1 MRLSKGYFITLK
13 EDAKDEDSISGNLLV
28 RSGMIR
34 KVGSGIYM
42 FLPLGLKVF
51 RKVEK
56 IIREEMNNIGSQ
68 ELLMPSLLPEDFFVA
83 SGRKEV
89 FGDDMFS
96 LNDRIGRKYVLG
108 PTHEELFVE
117 ACKDII
123 RSYKDMPI
131 SIYQIANKYRDEIRS
146 RYGLI
151 RTREFEMKDAYTF
164 DKDLDGLD
172 KSYDLMFNAYK
183 KIFDRL
189 GLNYKIVRASSG
201 AMGGLLSEEFQAVT
215 DIGEDILVLCENC
228 GLSTNDEICEC
239 NGKIEISKNRK
250 KKKELLYT
258 PNCGKIE
265 DLYNNYKIAAKDT
278 CKTMIYKVDGKF
290 YAFMVRG
297 DREINEYKI
306 QKLLGAK
313 NVSLA
318 TFEEDEEV
326 TGASI
331 GFAGPIGLK
340 VPVIIDR
347 EVEGMKNFL
356 IGANKTDYH
365 FINTNL
371 DDFKYD
377 MVGDIRNI
385 SEDDVCPVCGSKLIF
400 KHGIEVGNTF
410 KLGTK
415 YSEAMGLYYTDE
427 NNSLKPVIMGCY
439 GIGIARIMAA
449 IVEQNHDDDG
459 IIFPE
464 IVAPYD
470 FCIVIVNIKDDNQ
483 IKIANE
489 LYDYLINLGYDVLL
503 DDRDARAG
511 FKFKDMDLIGIP
523 NRIVVGK
530 RASEGIIEFKKR
542 NSSDIVECNID
553 ELKEK
558 YI

>member
-1 MRLSKGYFITLK
+1 MRLSNGYFITLK
-13 EDAKDEDSISGNLLV
+13 EDAKDEDSTSGNLLV
-28 RSGMIR
+28 RSGMIK

-42 FLPLGLKVF
+42 FLPLGLRVF

-56 IIREEMNNIGSQ
+56 VIREEMNNIGSQ
-68 ELLMPSLLPEDFFVA
+68 ELLMPSLLPEDYFVA

-96 LNDRIGRKYVLG
+96 LSDRVGRRYVLG

-117 ACKDII
+117 ACRDLIK
-123 RSYKDMPI
+123 SYKDMPI
-131 SIYQIANKYRDEIRS
+131 SIYQMANKYRDEIRS

-164 DKDLDGLD
+164 DKDLEGLD

-189 GLNYKIVRASSG
+189 GINYRIVKASSG

-215 DIGEDILVLCENC
+215 DIGEDILVLCEKC

-239 NGKIEISKNRK
+239 NGKVEVSKARK
-250 KKKELLYT
+250 KKKELLHT
-258 PNCGKIE
+258 PNCGTIE
-265 DLYNNYKIAAKDT
+265 DIYNNYHIEAKDT

-297 DREINEYKI
+297 DREVNEYKI
-306 QKLLGAK
+306 QMLLGAK
-313 NVSLA
+313 NVEMA
-318 TFEEDEEV
+318 TFEEDEKV
-326 TGASI
+326 TGAAV
-331 GFAGPIGLK
+331 GFAGPVDLG

-356 IGANKTDYH
+356 VGANKTDYH

-371 DDFKYD
+371 DDFKYE
-377 MVGDIRNI
+377 MVADIRNV
-385 SEDDVCPVCGSKLIF
+385 SEDDVCPVCGEKLEF

-415 YSEAMGLYYTDE
+415 YSESMGLLYSDE
-427 NNSLKPVIMGCY
+427 NNELKPVVMGSY
-439 GIGIARIMAA
+439 GIGIARIIAA
-449 IVEQNHDDDG
+449 LVEQNHDENG

-470 FCIVIVNIKDDNQ
+470 YSIVIVNIKDDDQ
-483 IKIANE
+483 VRVANE
-489 LYDYLINLGYDVLL
+489 LYEFLTSKGYDVLL

-523 NRIVVGK
+523 KRIVVGK
-530 RASEGIIEFKKR
+530 RANEGIVEFKKR
-542 NSSDIVECNID
+542 DSKDVVEYEI
-553 ELKEK
+553 ETLKKEV
-558 YI
+558 

>member
-1 MRLSKGYFITLK
+1 MKLSRGYFITLK

-28 RSGMIR
+28 RSGMIK

-51 RKVEK
+51 RKIENV
-56 IIREEMNNIGSQ
+56 IREEMNNIGSQ
-68 ELLMPSLLPEDFFVA
+68 ELLMPSLLPEDYFVA
-83 SGRKEV
+83 SGRKEI
-89 FGDDMFS
+89 FGNDMFS
-96 LNDRIGRKYVLG
+96 LNDRAGRKYVLG

-117 ACKDII
+117 ACRDLIK
-123 RSYKDMPI
+123 SYKDMPI
-131 SIYQIANKYRDEIRS
+131 SIYQMANKYRDEIRS

-164 DKDLDGLD
+164 DKDLEGLD

-189 GLNYKIVRASSG
+189 GIKYKIVRASSG

-215 DIGEDILVLCENC
+215 DIGEDILVLCDKC
-228 GLSTNDEICEC
+228 GLSTNEEICEC
-239 NGKIEISKNRK
+239 NGEIEVSKVRK
-250 KKKELLYT
+250 KKKELFHT
-258 PNCGKIE
+258 PNCGKI
-265 DLYNNYKIAAKDT
+265 DDMFDNYHIEAKDT

-313 NVSLA
+313 NVEMA
-318 TFEEDEEV
+318 TLEEDEKV
-326 TGASI
+326 TGAAV
-331 GFAGPIGLK
+331 GFAGPIDLG

-385 SEDDVCPVCGSKLIF
+385 SEDDVCPICGEKLVF
-400 KHGIEVGNTF
+400 RHGIEVGNTF

-415 YSEAMGLYYTDE
+415 YSESMGLFYSDE
-427 NNSLKPVIMGCY
+427 NNELKPVFMGSY
-439 GIGIARIMAA
+439 GIGIARIIAA
-449 IVEQNHDDDG
+449 LVEQNHDENG

-470 FCIVIVNIKDDNQ
+470 YSIVIVNIKDDIQ
-483 IKIANE
+483 VKIANE
-489 LYDYLINLGYDVLL
+489 LYDYLTSKGYDVLL

-523 NRIVVGK
+523 KRIVVGK
-530 RASEGIIEFKKR
+530 RAGEGIIEFKKR
-542 NSSDIVECNID
+542 NNTDIVEYDI
-553 ELKEK
+553 ETFKKEV
-558 YI
+558 

>member
-1 MRLSKGYFITLK
+1 MKLSRGYFITLK

-28 RSGMIR
+28 RSGMIK

-51 RKVEK
+51 RKIENV
-56 IIREEMNNIGSQ
+56 IREEMNNIGSQ
-68 ELLMPSLLPEDFFVA
+68 ELLMPSLLPEDYFVA
-83 SGRKEV
+83 SGRKEI
-89 FGDDMFS
+89 FGNDMFS
-96 LNDRIGRKYVLG
+96 LNDRAGRKYVLG

-117 ACKDII
+117 ACRDLIK
-123 RSYKDMPI
+123 SYKDMPI
-131 SIYQIANKYRDEIRS
+131 SIYQMANKYRDEIRS

-164 DKDLDGLD
+164 DKDLEGLD

-189 GLNYKIVRASSG
+189 GIKYKIVRASSG

-215 DIGEDILVLCENC
+215 DIGEDILVLCDKC
-228 GLSTNDEICEC
+228 GLSTNEEICEC
-239 NGKIEISKNRK
+239 NGEIEVSKVRK
-250 KKKELLYT
+250 KKKELFHT
-258 PNCGKIE
+258 PNCGKI
-265 DLYNNYKIAAKDT
+265 DDMFDNYHIEAKDT
-278 CKTMIYKVDGKF
+278 CKTMIYKVDGRF

-313 NVSLA
+313 NVEMA
-318 TFEEDEEV
+318 TLEEDEEV
-326 TGASI
+326 TGAAV
-331 GFAGPIGLK
+331 GFAGPIDLG

-347 EVEGMKNFL
+347 EVEGMKNF
-356 IGANKTDYH
+356 IVGANKTDYH

-371 DDFKYD
+371 DDFKYE
-377 MVGDIRNI
+377 MVADIRNI
-385 SEDDVCPVCGSKLIF
+385 SEDDVCPICGEKLVF
-400 KHGIEVGNTF
+400 RHGIEVGNTF

-415 YSEAMGLYYTDE
+415 YSESMGLFYSDE
-427 NNSLKPVIMGCY
+427 NNELKPVVMGSY
-439 GIGIARIMAA
+439 GIGIARIIAA
-449 IVEQNHDDDG
+449 LVEQNHDENG

-470 FCIVIVNIKDDNQ
+470 YSIVIVNIKDDTQ
-483 IKIANE
+483 VKIANE
-489 LYDYLINLGYDVLL
+489 LYDFLTSKGYDVLL

-523 NRIVVGK
+523 KRIVVGK
-530 RASEGIIEFKKR
+530 RAGEGIIEFKKR
-542 NSSDIVECNID
+542 NNTDIVEYDI
-553 ELKEK
+553 ETFKKEV
-558 YI
+558 

>member
-1 MRLSKGYFITLK
+1 MKLSRGYFITLK

-28 RSGMIR
+28 RSGMIK

-51 RKVEK
+51 RKIENV
-56 IIREEMNNIGSQ
+56 IREEMNNIGSQ
-68 ELLMPSLLPEDFFVA
+68 ELLMPSLLPEDYFVA
-83 SGRKEV
+83 SGRKEI
-89 FGDDMFS
+89 FGNDMFS
-96 LNDRIGRKYVLG
+96 LNDRAGRKYVLG

-117 ACKDII
+117 ACRDLIK
-123 RSYKDMPI
+123 SYKDMPI
-131 SIYQIANKYRDEIRS
+131 SIYQMANKYRDEIRS

-164 DKDLDGLD
+164 DKDLEGLD

-189 GLNYKIVRASSG
+189 GIKYKIVRASSG

-215 DIGEDILVLCENC
+215 DIGEDILVLCDKC
-228 GLSTNDEICEC
+228 GLSTNEEICEC
-239 NGKIEISKNRK
+239 NGEIEVSKVRK
-250 KKKELLYT
+250 KKKELFHT
-258 PNCGKIE
+258 PNCGKI
-265 DLYNNYKIAAKDT
+265 DDMFDNYHIEAKDT
-278 CKTMIYKVDGKF
+278 CKTMIYKVDGRF

-313 NVSLA
+313 NVEMA
-318 TFEEDEEV
+318 TLEEDEKV
-326 TGASI
+326 TGAAV
-331 GFAGPIGLK
+331 GFAGPIDLG

-347 EVEGMKNFL
+347 EVEGMKNF
-356 IGANKTDYH
+356 IVGANKTDYH

-371 DDFKYD
+371 DDFEYE
-377 MVGDIRNI
+377 MVADIRNI
-385 SEDDVCPVCGSKLIF
+385 SEDDVCPICGEKLVF
-400 KHGIEVGNTF
+400 RHGIEVGNTF

-415 YSEAMGLYYTDE
+415 YSESMGLFYSDE
-427 NNSLKPVIMGCY
+427 NNELKPVVMGSY
-439 GIGIARIMAA
+439 GIGIARIIAA
-449 IVEQNHDDDG
+449 LVEQNHDENG

-470 FCIVIVNIKDDNQ
+470 YSIVIVNIKDDIQ
-483 IKIANE
+483 VKIANE
-489 LYDYLINLGYDVLL
+489 LYDYLTSKGYDVLL

-523 NRIVVGK
+523 KRIVVGK
-530 RASEGIIEFKKR
+530 RAGEGIIEFKKR
-542 NSSDIVECNID
+542 NNTDIVEYDI
-553 ELKEK
+553 ETFKKEV
-558 YI
+558 

>member
-1 MRLSKGYFITLK
+1 MKLSRGYFITLK

-28 RSGMIR
+28 RSGMIK

-51 RKVEK
+51 RKIENV
-56 IIREEMNNIGSQ
+56 IREEMNNIGSQ
-68 ELLMPSLLPEDFFVA
+68 ELLMPSLLPEDYFVA
-83 SGRKEV
+83 SGRKEI
-89 FGDDMFS
+89 FGNDMFS
-96 LNDRIGRKYVLG
+96 LNDRAGRKYVLG

-117 ACKDII
+117 ACRDLIK
-123 RSYKDMPI
+123 SYKDMPI
-131 SIYQIANKYRDEIRS
+131 SIYQMANKYRDEIRS

-164 DKDLDGLD
+164 DKDLEGLD

-189 GLNYKIVRASSG
+189 GIKYKIVRASSG

-215 DIGEDILVLCENC
+215 DIGEDILVLCDKC
-228 GLSTNDEICEC
+228 GLSTNEEICEC
-239 NGKIEISKNRK
+239 NGEIEVSKVRK
-250 KKKELLYT
+250 KKKELFHT
-258 PNCGKIE
+258 PNCGKI
-265 DLYNNYKIAAKDT
+265 DDMFDNYHIEAKDT
-278 CKTMIYKVDGKF
+278 CKTMIYKVDGRF

-313 NVSLA
+313 NVEMA
-318 TFEEDEEV
+318 TLEEDEKV
-326 TGASI
+326 TGAAV
-331 GFAGPIGLK
+331 GFAGPIDLG

-347 EVEGMKNFL
+347 EVEGMKNF
-356 IGANKTDYH
+356 IVGANKTDYH

-371 DDFKYD
+371 DDFEYE
-377 MVGDIRNI
+377 MVADIRNI
-385 SEDDVCPVCGSKLIF
+385 SEDDVCPICGEKLVF
-400 KHGIEVGNTF
+400 RHGIEVGNTF

-415 YSEAMGLYYTDE
+415 YSESMGLFYSDE
-427 NNSLKPVIMGCY
+427 NNELKPVFMGSY
-439 GIGIARIMAA
+439 GIGIARIIAA
-449 IVEQNHDDDG
+449 LVEQNHDENG

-470 FCIVIVNIKDDNQ
+470 YSIVIVNIKDDTQ
-483 IKIANE
+483 VKIANE
-489 LYDYLINLGYDVLL
+489 LYDYLTSKGYDVLL

-523 NRIVVGK
+523 KRVVVGK
-530 RASEGIIEFKKR
+530 RAGEGIIEFKKR
-542 NSSDIVECNID
+542 NNTDIVEYDI
-553 ELKEK
+553 ETFKKEV
-558 YI
+558 

>member
-1 MRLSKGYFITLK
+1 MKLSRGYFITLK

-28 RSGMIR
+28 RSGMIK

-51 RKVEK
+51 RKIENV
-56 IIREEMNNIGSQ
+56 IREEMNNIGSQ
-68 ELLMPSLLPEDFFVA
+68 ELLMPSLLPEDYFVA
-83 SGRKEV
+83 SGRKEI
-89 FGDDMFS
+89 FGNDMFS
-96 LNDRIGRKYVLG
+96 LNDRAGRKYVLG

-117 ACKDII
+117 ACRDLIK
-123 RSYKDMPI
+123 SYKDMPI
-131 SIYQIANKYRDEIRS
+131 SIYQMANKYRDEIRS

-164 DKDLDGLD
+164 DKDLEGLD

-189 GLNYKIVRASSG
+189 GIKYKIVRASSG

-215 DIGEDILVLCENC
+215 DIGEDILVLCDKC
-228 GLSTNDEICEC
+228 GLSTNEEICEC
-239 NGKIEISKNRK
+239 NGEIEVSKVRK
-250 KKKELLYT
+250 KKKELFHT
-258 PNCGKIE
+258 PNCGKI
-265 DLYNNYKIAAKDT
+265 DDMFDNYHIEAKDT
-278 CKTMIYKVDGKF
+278 CKTMIYKVDGRF

-313 NVSLA
+313 NVEMA
-318 TFEEDEEV
+318 TLEEDEKV
-326 TGASI
+326 TGAAV
-331 GFAGPIGLK
+331 GFAGPIDLG

-347 EVEGMKNFL
+347 EVEGMKNF
-356 IGANKTDYH
+356 IVGANKTDYH

-371 DDFKYD
+371 DDFEYE
-377 MVGDIRNI
+377 MVADIRNI
-385 SEDDVCPVCGSKLIF
+385 SEDDVCPICGEKLVF
-400 KHGIEVGNTF
+400 RHGIEVGNTF

-415 YSEAMGLYYTDE
+415 YSESMGLFYSDE
-427 NNSLKPVIMGCY
+427 NNELKPVFMGSY
-439 GIGIARIMAA
+439 GIGIARIIAA
-449 IVEQNHDDDG
+449 LVEQNHDENG

-470 FCIVIVNIKDDNQ
+470 YSIVIVNIKDDTQ
-483 IKIANE
+483 VKIANE
-489 LYDYLINLGYDVLL
+489 LYDYLTSKGYDVLL

-523 NRIVVGK
+523 KRIVVGK
-530 RASEGIIEFKKR
+530 RAGEGIIEFKKR
-542 NSSDIVECNID
+542 NNTDIVEYDI
-553 ELKEK
+553 ETFKKEV
-558 YI
+558 

>member
-1 MRLSKGYFITLK
+1 MKLSRGYFITLK

-28 RSGMIR
+28 RSGMIK

-51 RKVEK
+51 RKIENV
-56 IIREEMNNIGSQ
+56 IREEMNNIGSQ
-68 ELLMPSLLPEDFFVA
+68 ELLMPSLLPEDYFVA
-83 SGRKEV
+83 SGRKEI
-89 FGDDMFS
+89 FGNDMFS
-96 LNDRIGRKYVLG
+96 LNDRAGRKYVLG

-117 ACKDII
+117 ACRDLIK
-123 RSYKDMPI
+123 SYKDMPI
-131 SIYQIANKYRDEIRS
+131 SIYQMANKYRDEIRS

-164 DKDLDGLD
+164 DKDLEGLD

-189 GLNYKIVRASSG
+189 GIKYKIVRASSG

-215 DIGEDILVLCENC
+215 DIGEDILVLCDKC
-228 GLSTNDEICEC
+228 GLSTNEEICEC
-239 NGKIEISKNRK
+239 NGEIEVSKVRK
-250 KKKELLYT
+250 KKKELFHT
-258 PNCGKIE
+258 PNCGKI
-265 DLYNNYKIAAKDT
+265 DDMFDNYHIEAKDT
-278 CKTMIYKVDGKF
+278 CKTMIYKVDGRF

-313 NVSLA
+313 NVEMA
-318 TFEEDEEV
+318 TLEEDEKV
-326 TGASI
+326 TGAAV
-331 GFAGPIGLK
+331 GFAGPIDLG

-347 EVEGMKNFL
+347 EVEGMKNF
-356 IGANKTDYH
+356 IVGANKTDYH

-371 DDFKYD
+371 DDFEYE
-377 MVGDIRNI
+377 MVADIRNI
-385 SEDDVCPVCGSKLIF
+385 SEDDVCPICGEKLVF
-400 KHGIEVGNTF
+400 RHGIEVGNTF

-415 YSEAMGLYYTDE
+415 YSESMGLFYSDE
-427 NNSLKPVIMGCY
+427 NNELKPVFMGSY
-439 GIGIARIMAA
+439 GIGIARIIAA
-449 IVEQNHDDDG
+449 LVEQNHDENG

-470 FCIVIVNIKDDNQ
+470 YSIVIVNIKDDIQ
-483 IKIANE
+483 VKIANE
-489 LYDYLINLGYDVLL
+489 LYDYLTSKGYDVLL

-523 NRIVVGK
+523 KRIVVGK
-530 RASEGIIEFKKR
+530 RAGEGIIEFKKR
-542 NSSDIVECNID
+542 NNTDIVEYDI
-553 ELKEK
+553 ETFKKEV
-558 YI
+558 

>member
-1 MRLSKGYFITLK
+1 MKLSRGYFITLK

-28 RSGMIR
+28 RSGMIK

-51 RKVEK
+51 RKIENV
-56 IIREEMNNIGSQ
+56 IREEMNNIGSQ
-68 ELLMPSLLPEDFFVA
+68 ELLMPSLLPEDYFVA
-83 SGRKEV
+83 SGRKEI
-89 FGDDMFS
+89 FGNDMFS
-96 LNDRIGRKYVLG
+96 LNDRAGRKYVLG

-117 ACKDII
+117 ACRDLIK
-123 RSYKDMPI
+123 SYKDMPI
-131 SIYQIANKYRDEIRS
+131 SIYQMANKYRDEIRS

-164 DKDLDGLD
+164 DKDLEGLD

-189 GLNYKIVRASSG
+189 GIKYKIVRASSG

-215 DIGEDILVLCENC
+215 DIGEDILVLCDKC
-228 GLSTNDEICEC
+228 GLSTNEEICEC
-239 NGKIEISKNRK
+239 NGEIEVSKVRK
-250 KKKELLYT
+250 KKKELFHT
-258 PNCGKIE
+258 PNCGKI
-265 DLYNNYKIAAKDT
+265 DDMFDNYHIEAKDT
-278 CKTMIYKVDGKF
+278 CKTMIYKVDGRF

-313 NVSLA
+313 NVEMA
-318 TFEEDEEV
+318 TLEEDEKV
-326 TGASI
+326 TGAAV
-331 GFAGPIGLK
+331 GFAGPIDLG

-347 EVEGMKNFL
+347 EVEGMKNF
-356 IGANKTDYH
+356 IVGANKTDYH

-371 DDFKYD
+371 DDFEYE
-377 MVGDIRNI
+377 MVADIRNI
-385 SEDDVCPVCGSKLIF
+385 SEDDVCPICGEKLVF
-400 KHGIEVGNTF
+400 RHGIEVGNTF

-415 YSEAMGLYYTDE
+415 YSESMGLFYSDE
-427 NNSLKPVIMGCY
+427 NNELKPVFMGSY
-439 GIGIARIMAA
+439 GIGIARIIAA
-449 IVEQNHDDDG
+449 LVEQNHDENG

-470 FCIVIVNIKDDNQ
+470 YSIVIVNIKDDIQ
-483 IKIANE
+483 VKIANE
-489 LYDYLINLGYDVLL
+489 LYDYLTNKGYDVLL

-523 NRIVVGK
+523 KRIVVGK
-530 RASEGIIEFKKR
+530 RAGEGIIEFKKR
-542 NSSDIVECNID
+542 NNTDIVEYDI
-553 ELKEK
+553 ETFKKEV
-558 YI
+558 

>member
-1 MRLSKGYFITLK
+1 MKLSRGYFITLK

-28 RSGMIR
+28 RSGMIK

-51 RKVEK
+51 RKIENV
-56 IIREEMNNIGSQ
+56 IREEMNNIGSQ
-68 ELLMPSLLPEDFFVA
+68 ELLMPSLLPEDYFVA
-83 SGRKEV
+83 SGRKEI
-89 FGDDMFS
+89 FGNDMFS
-96 LNDRIGRKYVLG
+96 LNDRAGRKYVLG

-117 ACKDII
+117 ACRDLIK
-123 RSYKDMPI
+123 SYKDMPI
-131 SIYQIANKYRDEIRS
+131 SIYQMANKYRDEIRS

-164 DKDLDGLD
+164 DKDLEGLD

-189 GLNYKIVRASSG
+189 GIKYKIVRASSG

-215 DIGEDILVLCENC
+215 DIGEDILVLCDKC
-228 GLSTNDEICEC
+228 GLSTNEEICEC
-239 NGKIEISKNRK
+239 NGEIEVSKVRK
-250 KKKELLYT
+250 KKKELFHT
-258 PNCGKIE
+258 PNCGKI
-265 DLYNNYKIAAKDT
+265 DDMFDNYHIEAKDT
-278 CKTMIYKVDGKF
+278 CKTMIYKVDGRF

-313 NVSLA
+313 NVEMA
-318 TFEEDEEV
+318 TLEEDEKV
-326 TGASI
+326 TGAAV
-331 GFAGPIGLK
+331 GFAGPIDLG

-347 EVEGMKNFL
+347 EVEGMKNF
-356 IGANKTDYH
+356 IVGANKTDYH

-371 DDFKYD
+371 DDFEYE
-377 MVGDIRNI
+377 MVADIRNI
-385 SEDDVCPVCGSKLIF
+385 SEDDVCPICGEKLVF
-400 KHGIEVGNTF
+400 RHGIEVGNTF

-415 YSEAMGLYYTDE
+415 YSESMGLFYSDE
-427 NNSLKPVIMGCY
+427 NNELKPVVMGSY
-439 GIGIARIMAA
+439 GIGIARIIAA
-449 IVEQNHDDDG
+449 LVEQNHDENG

-470 FCIVIVNIKDDNQ
+470 YSIVIVNIKDDTQ
-483 IKIANE
+483 VKIANE
-489 LYDYLINLGYDVLL
+489 LYDYLTSKGYDVLL

-523 NRIVVGK
+523 KRIVVGK
-530 RASEGIIEFKKR
+530 RACEGIIEFKKR
-542 NSSDIVECNID
+542 NNTDIVEYDI
-553 ELKEK
+553 ETFKKEV
-558 YI
+558 

>member
-1 MRLSKGYFITLK
+1 MKLSRGYFITLK

-28 RSGMIR
+28 RSGMIK

-51 RKVEK
+51 RKIENV
-56 IIREEMNNIGSQ
+56 IREEMNNIGSQ
-68 ELLMPSLLPEDFFVA
+68 ELLMPSLLPEDYFVA
-83 SGRKEV
+83 SGRKEI
-89 FGDDMFS
+89 FGNDMFS
-96 LNDRIGRKYVLG
+96 LNDRAGRKYVLG

-117 ACKDII
+117 ACRDLIK
-123 RSYKDMPI
+123 SYKDMPI
-131 SIYQIANKYRDEIRS
+131 SIYQMANKYRDEIRS

-164 DKDLDGLD
+164 DKDLEGLD

-189 GLNYKIVRASSG
+189 GIKYKIVRASSG

-215 DIGEDILVLCENC
+215 DIGEDILVLCDKC
-228 GLSTNDEICEC
+228 GLSTNEEICEC
-239 NGKIEISKNRK
+239 NGEIEVSKVRK
-250 KKKELLYT
+250 KKKELFHT
-258 PNCGKIE
+258 PNCGKI
-265 DLYNNYKIAAKDT
+265 DDMFDNYHIEAKDT
-278 CKTMIYKVDGKF
+278 CKTMIYKVDGRF

-313 NVSLA
+313 NVEMA
-318 TFEEDEEV
+318 TLEEDEKV
-326 TGASI
+326 TGAAV
-331 GFAGPIGLK
+331 GFAGPIDLG

-347 EVEGMKNFL
+347 EVEGMKNF
-356 IGANKTDYH
+356 IVGANKTDYH

-371 DDFKYD
+371 DDFEYE
-377 MVGDIRNI
+377 MVADIRNI
-385 SEDDVCPVCGSKLIF
+385 SEDDVCPICGEKLVF
-400 KHGIEVGNTF
+400 RHGIEVGNTF

-415 YSEAMGLYYTDE
+415 YSESMGLFYSDE
-427 NNSLKPVIMGCY
+427 NNELKPVFMGSY
-439 GIGIARIMAA
+439 GIGIARIIAA
-449 IVEQNHDDDG
+449 LVEQNHDENG

-470 FCIVIVNIKDDNQ
+470 YSIVIVNIKDDTQ
-483 IKIANE
+483 VKIANE
-489 LYDYLINLGYDVLL
+489 LYDFLTSKGYDVLL

-523 NRIVVGK
+523 KRIVVGK
-530 RASEGIIEFKKR
+530 RAGEGIVEFKKR
-542 NSSDIVECNID
+542 NNTDIVEYDI
-553 ELKEK
+553 ETFKKEV
-558 YI
+558 

>member
-1 MRLSKGYFITLK
+1 MKLSRGYFITLK

-28 RSGMIR
+28 RSGMIK

-51 RKVEK
+51 RKIENV
-56 IIREEMNNIGSQ
+56 IREEMNNIGSQ
-68 ELLMPSLLPEDFFVA
+68 ELLMPSLLPEDYFVA
-83 SGRKEV
+83 SGRKEI
-89 FGDDMFS
+89 FGNDMFS
-96 LNDRIGRKYVLG
+96 LNDRAGRKYVLG

-117 ACKDII
+117 ACRDLIK
-123 RSYKDMPI
+123 SYKDMPI
-131 SIYQIANKYRDEIRS
+131 SIYQMANKYRDEIRS

-164 DKDLDGLD
+164 DKNLEGLD

-189 GLNYKIVRASSG
+189 GIKYKIVRASSG

-215 DIGEDILVLCENC
+215 DIGEDILVLCDKC
-228 GLSTNDEICEC
+228 GLSTNEEICEC
-239 NGKIEISKNRK
+239 NGEIEVSKVRK
-250 KKKELLYT
+250 KKKELFHT
-258 PNCGKIE
+258 PNCGKI
-265 DLYNNYKIAAKDT
+265 DDMFDNYHIDAKDT
-278 CKTMIYKVDGKF
+278 CKTMIYKVDGRF

-313 NVSLA
+313 NVEMA
-318 TFEEDEEV
+318 TLEEDEEV
-326 TGASI
+326 TGAAV
-331 GFAGPIGLK
+331 GFAGPIDLG

-347 EVEGMKNFL
+347 EVEGMKNF
-356 IGANKTDYH
+356 IVGANKTDYH

-371 DDFKYD
+371 DDFKYE
-377 MVGDIRNI
+377 MVADIRNI
-385 SEDDVCPVCGSKLIF
+385 SEDDVCPICGEKLVF
-400 KHGIEVGNTF
+400 RHGIEVGNTF

-415 YSEAMGLYYTDE
+415 YSESMGLFYSDE
-427 NNSLKPVIMGCY
+427 NNELKPVVMGSY
-439 GIGIARIMAA
+439 GIGIARIIAA
-449 IVEQNHDDDG
+449 LVEQNHDENG

-470 FCIVIVNIKDDNQ
+470 YSIVIVNIKDDTQ
-483 IKIANE
+483 VKIANE
-489 LYDYLINLGYDVLL
+489 LYDFLTSKGYDVLL

-523 NRIVVGK
+523 KRIVVGK
-530 RASEGIIEFKKR
+530 RAGEGIIEFKKR
-542 NSSDIVECNID
+542 NNTDIVEYDI
-553 ELKEK
+553 ETFKKEV
-558 YI
+558 

>member
-1 MRLSKGYFITLK
+1 MRLSSGYFITLK
-13 EDAKDEDSISGNLLV
+13 EDAKDEDSLSGNLLV
-28 RSGMIR
+28 RSGMIK

-51 RKVEK
+51 RKIENV
-56 IIREEMNNIGSQ
+56 IREEMNNIGSQ
-68 ELLMPSLLPEDFFVA
+68 ELLMPSLLPEDYFLA

-96 LNDRIGRKYVLG
+96 LSDRAGRHYVLG

-117 ACKDII
+117 ACRDLIK
-123 RSYKDMPI
+123 SYKDMPI
-131 SIYQIANKYRDEIRS
+131 SIYQMANKYRDEIRS

-164 DKDLDGLD
+164 DKDLEGLD
-172 KSYDLMFNAYK
+172 KSYGLMFNAYK

-189 GLNYKIVRASSG
+189 GINYRIVKASSG

-215 DIGEDILVLCENC
+215 DIGEDILVLCEKC

-239 NGKIEISKNRK
+239 NGKIEVSKARK
-250 KKKELLYT
+250 KKKELLHT
-258 PNCGKIE
+258 PNCGTI
-265 DLYNNYKIAAKDT
+265 DDIYNNYHIEAKDT

-297 DREINEYKI
+297 DREVNEYKI
-306 QKLLGAK
+306 QMLLGAK
-313 NVSLA
+313 NVDMA

-326 TGASI
+326 TGAAV
-331 GFAGPIGLK
+331 GFAGPVDLG

-356 IGANKTDYH
+356 VGANKTDYH

-371 DDFKYD
+371 DDFKYEK
-377 MVGDIRNI
+377 VADIRNV
-385 SEDDVCPVCGSKLIF
+385 SEDDVCPVCGEKLKF

-415 YSEAMGLYYTDE
+415 YSEAMGLFFSDE
-427 NNSLKPVIMGCY
+427 NNELKPVVMGSY

-449 IVEQNHDDDG
+449 LVEQNHDENG

-470 FCIVIVNIKDDNQ
+470 LSIVIVNIKDEDQ
-483 IKIANE
+483 VKLANE
-489 LYDYLINLGYDVLL
+489 LYDYYTNKGYDVLL

-523 NRIVVGK
+523 KRIVVGK
-530 RASEGIIEFKKR
+530 RASERVVEFKKR
-542 NSSDIVECNID
+542 DSSNVLEYDID
-553 ELKEK
+553 TLKKEV
-558 YI
+558 

>member
-1 MRLSKGYFITLK
+1 MKLSRGYFITLK

-28 RSGMIR
+28 RSGMIK

-51 RKVEK
+51 RKIENV
-56 IIREEMNNIGSQ
+56 IREEMNNIGSQ
-68 ELLMPSLLPEDFFVA
+68 ELLMPSLLPEDYFVA
-83 SGRKEV
+83 SGRKEI
-89 FGDDMFS
+89 FGNDMFS
-96 LNDRIGRKYVLG
+96 LNDRAGRKYVLG

-117 ACKDII
+117 ACRDLIK
-123 RSYKDMPI
+123 SYKDMPI
-131 SIYQIANKYRDEIRS
+131 SIYQMANKYRDEIRS

-164 DKDLDGLD
+164 DKDLEGLD

-189 GLNYKIVRASSG
+189 GIKYKIVRASSG

-215 DIGEDILVLCENC
+215 DIGEDILVLCDKC
-228 GLSTNDEICEC
+228 GLSTNEEICEC
-239 NGKIEISKNRK
+239 NGEIGVSKVRK
-250 KKKELLYT
+250 KKKELFHT
-258 PNCGKIE
+258 PNCGKI
-265 DLYNNYKIAAKDT
+265 DDMFDNYHIEAKDT
-278 CKTMIYKVDGKF
+278 CKTMIYKVDGRF

-313 NVSLA
+313 NVEMA
-318 TFEEDEEV
+318 TLEEDEKV
-326 TGASI
+326 TGAAV
-331 GFAGPIGLK
+331 GFAGPIDLG

-347 EVEGMKNFL
+347 EVEGMKNF
-356 IGANKTDYH
+356 IVGANKTDYH

-371 DDFKYD
+371 DDFEYE
-377 MVGDIRNI
+377 MVADIRNI
-385 SEDDVCPVCGSKLIF
+385 SEDDVCPICGEKLVF
-400 KHGIEVGNTF
+400 RHGIEVGNTF

-415 YSEAMGLYYTDE
+415 YSESMGLFYSDE
-427 NNSLKPVIMGCY
+427 NNELKPVFMGSY
-439 GIGIARIMAA
+439 GIGIARIIAA
-449 IVEQNHDDDG
+449 LVEQNHDENG

-470 FCIVIVNIKDDNQ
+470 YSIVIVNIKDDTQ
-483 IKIANE
+483 VKIANE
-489 LYDYLINLGYDVLL
+489 LYDFLTSKGYDVLL

-523 NRIVVGK
+523 KRIVVGK
-530 RASEGIIEFKKR
+530 RAGEGIIEFKKR
-542 NSSDIVECNID
+542 NNTDIVEYDI
-553 ELKEK
+553 ETFKKEV
-558 YI
+558 